1 MADYDR
7 PLPKPD
13 PVTKPFWDSV
23 KEHAIK
29 IQRGKTSGR
38 YVFYPRAMMPGD
50 LEEELEWVSVS
61 GRGTLFAFSIPH
73 RHANRAF
80 GSRAPYVVALVELEE
95 GARMLANLVDV
106 EPTPEAV
113 KIGMPL
119 EIVYDD
125 VTEEIT
131 LPRFKPR

>member
-13 PVTKPFWDSV
+13 PVTQPFWDSL
-23 KEHAIK
+23 KAHSIK
-29 IQRGKTSGR
+29 LQRGKQSGKWV
-38 YVFYPRAMMPGD
+38 YYPRAVMPGNLD
-50 LEEELEWVSVS
+50 EELEWAPVS
-61 GRGTLFAFSIPH
+61 GRGSVYAFAIPS
-73 RHANRAF
+73 RHPNPAF

-95 GARMLANLVDV
+95 GVRVLSNLIDVD
-106 EPTPEAV
+106 PTPEAV
-113 KIGMPL
+113 KIGMPV

-125 VTEEIT
+125 VTDAIT